1 MILFSSFEVNNF
13 VKFKGVEKEEY
24 MVTSHRENG
33 SQAGKRFGQQD
44 HGTWLLNRMSEP
56 LALCKMS
63 RGGLRYRTKSYVMG
77 GMKRGTYRMF
87 LCHIIV

>member
-1 MILFSSFEVNNF
+1 MIIFSSFGVNNF

-33 SQAGKRFGQQD
+33 SKAGKRFGLQD

-56 LALCKMS
+56 
-63 RGGLRYRTKSYVMG
+63 YYVDGSICCRLYVRCPVVVYVTEPRVM
-77 GMKRGTYRMF
+77 
-87 LCHIIV
+87 LWAA